1 LPLYP
6 SYVRQGGRR
15 GVIAASNKNPA
26 IPARKF
32 YFCRGTNGA
41 LESALFNES
50 PYETSPSARHAPNWA
65 RELLINACDAVC
77 YANKTGHRRSKY
89 WRQGSGNI
97 NNDLNGIRIMR
108 FVNPMPVWSANRSL
122 LAGATVFYVALVVIL
137 VYTIISLLRSEE
149 WPDPTSHHTSAALR
163 TIALSDAAA
172 YPWIQRADLRLCN
185 AENWLDANQAP
196 VTRGHA
202 HRIHAARVAM
212 ANLVWAPPG
221 TAIAYDDAQ
230 RNATTGEMNAEGV
243 ASIPR
248 MMAAAY
254 TPLAAR

>member
-1 LPLYP
+1 
-6 SYVRQGGRR
+6 
-15 GVIAASNKNPA
+15 
-26 IPARKF
+26 
-32 YFCRGTNGA
+32 
-41 LESALFNES
+41 
-50 PYETSPSARHAPNWA
+50 
-65 RELLINACDAVC
+65 LLINACDAVC
-77 YANKTGHRRSKY
+77 YANKPVSDAANAGCDPETSTT
-89 WRQGSGNI
+89 I
-97 NNDLNGIRIMR
+97 LTGIRIMR
-108 FVNPMPVWSANRSL
+108 LVNPMPIWSTNRTL
-122 LAGATVFYVALVVIL
+122 LAGATLFYIALVVIL

-149 WPDPTSHHTSAALR
+149 WPDPTSHHASATLR

-185 AENWLDANQAP
+185 AENWLDANLAP
-196 VTRGHA
+196 VAHGHA

-230 RNATTGEMNAEGV
+230 RNLTSGEMNAEGL

-254 TPLAAR
+254 TTLATR